1 MTRAPGMAFA
11 ALAGGTP
18 PALAPAQDR
27 DWNGWASHPMWGM
40 WGMWSVWGLMMML
53 LMLVFWGLVIAG
65 LAVGLRWLVSLAR
78 DPRRD
83 GAGRSPGRSSRPS
96 SATSPEGGLVLEE
109 PRRLTPGA
117 PSA

>member
-1 MTRAPGMAFA
+1 MTRATGMAFA

-18 PALAPAQDR
+18 PALAQAQDR
-27 DWNGWASHPMWGM
+27 DWNGWASHPM

-65 LAVGLRWLVSLAR
+65 LAVGLRWLVSRAR

-83 GAGRSPGRSSRPS
+83 RADAALDILRQRYARGEISR
-96 SATSPEGGLVLEE
+96 EE
-109 PRRLTPGA
+109 FEAKQRDLA
-117 PSA
+117 

>member
-1 MTRAPGMAFA
+1 QPISPRCADPRAGARRRRRPPEGPRMTRAPGMAFA

-18 PALAPAQDR
+18 QALAPAPDR

-65 LAVGLRWLVSLAR
+65 LPVALCWLVGLAGAR
-78 DPRRD
+78 
-83 GAGRSPGRSSRPS
+83 GRARACGPPD
-96 SATSPEGGLVLEE
+96 
-109 PRRLTPGA
+109 
-117 PSA
+117 

>member
-18 PALAPAQDR
+18 QALAPAPDR

-83 GAGRSPGRSSRPS
+83 RADAALDILRQRYARGEISR
-96 SATSPEGGLVLEE
+96 EE
-109 PRRLTPGA
+109 FEAKQRDLA
-117 PSA
+117 

>member
-1 MTRAPGMAFA
+1 MTRAMGMAVA
-11 ALAGGTP
+11 AVAGAAPSALAQ
-18 PALAPAQDR
+18 APDR
-27 DWNGWASHPMWGM
+27 DWSGWAPHPM

-83 GAGRSPGRSSRPS
+83 RADAALDILRQRYARGEISR
-96 SATSPEGGLVLEE
+96 EE
-109 PRRLTPGA
+109 FEAKKRDLA
-117 PSA
+117 

>member
-1 MTRAPGMAFA
+1 MTRATGRAVA
-11 ALAGGTP
+11 ALVGATP
-18 PALAPAQDR
+18 PALAQAQDR

-40 WGMWSVWGLMMML
+40 WGMWSVWGLIMML

-83 GAGRSPGRSSRPS
+83 RADAALDILRQRYARGEISR
-96 SATSPEGGLVLEE
+96 EE
-109 PRRLTPGA
+109 FEAKQRDLA
-117 PSA
+117 